1 LVEIHYGTISKLAK
15 YLLVHLCKKKIQTP
29 KLGPIVIEAH
39 LEKTFIAIVD
49 DVDSSHA
56 SYEIIK
62 ILKSHELEEIIPPV
76 PVPSLGVEMWVHRST
91 ELIFCVFL
99 KDGYRHISSVIKG
112 DMSGL
117 IFDE

>member
-1 LVEIHYGTISKLAK
+1 MVEIHYGTISKLAK

-49 DVDSSHA
+49 DVDSTNA
-56 SYEIIK
+56 SDVIIN
-62 ILKSHELEEIIPPV
+62 ILQSYELEEITSPV
-76 PVPSLGVEMWVHRST
+76 PVPSLGIEMWVHRSS

-99 KDGYRHISSVIKG
+99 KDGYRQISSVIKG

-117 IFDE
+117 VFDE

>member
-1 LVEIHYGTISKLAK
+1 MVEIHYGTISKMAK
-15 YLLVHLCKKKIQTP
+15 LLIGQFMQSKIQTP

-49 DVDSSHA
+49 DVDSTHA
-56 SYEIIK
+56 SDVIIN
-62 ILKSHELEEIIPPV
+62 ILQSHELEEIIPPV
-76 PVPSLGVEMWVHRST
+76 YVPSLGVEMWVHRST